1 MTSVG
6 SYREARRTSP
16 RMFERDWM
24 EWFTHVHPTVPWLL
38 VVPLMAGCAYVS
50 SLTLPAGRIA
60 LWAVIG
66 LGAWTLVEYLLH
78 RFLFH
83 YHPRTEWGK
92 KLFFT
97 IHGVH
102 HDYPDD
108 ATRLVMPPALS
119 VPLAAVTITLLWFLG
134 GAAGLAYFIGFGAG
148 YLAYDTIHYVV
159 HYFPLKGRIGKA
171 LRAHHMRHHFKEPD
185 RGYGVSNPFWDH
197 VFRTTFRRR
206 TKKQA

>member
-1 MTSVG
+1 
-6 SYREARRTSP
+6 
-16 RMFERDWM
+16 MFERDWM

-38 VVPLMAGCAYVS
+38 VVPLMAGCAYVA
-50 SLTLPAGRIA
+50 SLDLSAGRIA
-60 LWAVIG
+60 LWSGVG
-66 LGAWTLVEYLLH
+66 LASWTLVEYLLH

-83 YHPRTEWGK
+83 YHPRSEWGK
-92 KLFFT
+92 KVFFT

-102 HDYPDD
+102 HEHPDD

-119 VPLAAVTITLLWFLG
+119 VPLAVVTITGLWFLAG
-134 GAAGLAYFIGFGAG
+134 PAGLAFFIGFGAG

-185 RGYGVSNPFWDH
+185 RGYGVSNPFWDV
-197 VFRTTFRRR
+197 VFRTTFRKR
-206 TKKQA
+206 TKKDA